1 MFKPSLE
8 ALYEV
13 NIEEAVVYGIGGTLD
28 GGQVELLVD
37 LAVPDTGTD
46 GPRPL
51 WVDIHG
57 GGFLR
62 GSRSP
67 KWGPAARGWVAAS
80 IDYRLADDNPLP
92 GPRFQEF
99 YEALGG
105 AESSARHRSV
115 VAAVED
121 TLTAIDYLV
130 GRADEL
136 AIDTDRIV
144 LAGFSAGAF
153 TALNAAYCTDKFGI
167 TRSSIAAVVDYGGR
181 LIDTCGAGSSIDPG
195 EAAVFVVHGTEDTGE
210 TRFEGALS
218 IIQGAQEAGIAY
230 EFHPLDGVAHTFN
243 PKTATIADGR
253 TVEAATYE
261 FLDRVLYGE

>member
-1 MFKPSLE
+1 
-8 ALYEV
+8 
-13 NIEEAVVYGIGGTLD
+13 
-28 GGQVELLVD
+28 
-37 LAVPDTGTD
+37 
-46 GPRPL
+46 
-51 WVDIHG
+51 
-57 GGFLR
+57 
-62 GSRSP
+62 
-67 KWGPAARGWVAAS
+67 
-80 IDYRLADDNPLP
+80 
-92 GPRFQEF
+92 
-99 YEALGG
+99 
-105 AESSARHRSV
+105 V

-167 TRSSIAAVVDYGGR
+167 TRSPIAAVVDYGGR

-243 PKTATIADGR
+243 PETATIADGR